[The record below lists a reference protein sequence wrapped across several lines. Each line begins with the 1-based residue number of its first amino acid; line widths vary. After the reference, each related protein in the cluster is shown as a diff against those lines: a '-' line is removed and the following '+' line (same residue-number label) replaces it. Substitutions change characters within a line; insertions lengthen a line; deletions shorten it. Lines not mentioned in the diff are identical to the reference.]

1 MSNNIDNLINV
12 INDKEILEKNKRDN
26 RYEKRKD
33 FYSDEIFELKELFL
47 EYLNSLK
54 KTDEPIKYYTYIPHF
69 INNFGYENKNPYELI
84 DDFSLK
90 SIGFRIGIKTNV
102 NKEYVPII
110 LIFLYIINNNFKLTS
125 DEVIFEKN
133 YRNNLF
139 SKNINGERLLKK
151 NITEENYLEKKNF
164 REICKFFNLNVENI
178 IHISNTSLY
187 EDNYLT
193 LEELKNK
200 L

>member
-151 NITEENYLEKKNF
+151 NIIEENYLEKKNF